1 MGNTGVGKED
11 DRNYDDDV
19 DCPKAGVENRGMAM
33 ERNGGTNA
41 WTERLEP
48 VEYFLDRR
56 PDKMVA
62 KENSGKRFWISISRK
77 KSKSAKISFQVFL
90 LPGLGDQDM

>member
-1 MGNTGVGKED
+1 
-11 DRNYDDDV
+11 
-19 DCPKAGVENRGMAM
+19 
-33 ERNGGTNA
+33 
-41 WTERLEP
+41 

-62 KENSGKRFWISISRK
+62 KENSGKSFWISK
-77 KSKSAKISFQVFL
+77 KLKSAKISFQVFF

>member
-1 MGNTGVGKED
+1 
-11 DRNYDDDV
+11 
-19 DCPKAGVENRGMAM
+19 
-33 ERNGGTNA
+33 
-41 WTERLEP
+41 

-62 KENSGKRFWISISRK
+62 KENSGKSFWISISRK